1 MEFDSQTVETTET
14 GYLVN
19 IEDWSEALGNQIAE
33 SEGLVLTALHWDLI
47 NYLRDE
53 YLNNAGSQPND
64 RNLNKAM
71 SAQWGR
77 KVSSKELYDLFPGKP
92 SNRPD

>member
-1 MEFDSQTVETTET
+1 MKMEFDSQTVETTET

-53 YLNNAGSQPND
+53 YLNNAGNQLHSIT
-64 RNLNKAM
+64 
-71 SAQWGR
+71 
-77 KVSSKELYDLFPGKP
+77 F
-92 SNRPD
+92 

>member
-33 SEGLVLTALHWDLI
+33 SEGLVLTALH
-47 NYLRDE
+47 
-53 YLNNAGSQPND
+53 
-64 RNLNKAM
+64 
-71 SAQWGR
+71 
-77 KVSSKELYDLFPGKP
+77 
-92 SNRPD
+92 